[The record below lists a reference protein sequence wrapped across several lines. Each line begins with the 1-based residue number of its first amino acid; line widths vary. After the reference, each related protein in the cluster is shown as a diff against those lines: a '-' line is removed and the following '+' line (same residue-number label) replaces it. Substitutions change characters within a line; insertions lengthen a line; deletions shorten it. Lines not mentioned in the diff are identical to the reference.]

1 MRYLRGPRRW
11 RRPPRPPHRLPAEPA
26 AATSLFASPILAVPK
41 YDNDD
46 STKGIFFVGLDNGS
60 AFFIDKVKGS
70 PQTVRTRALNQN
82 IFKLLGRQPGQAA
95 RNGQILIGPVRR
107 GNGMVHALYLV
118 DTTTG
123 KMGYITNLDNKS
135 YEGRLRYV
143 KGAPGADMAS
153 DDGHFALVMHQN
165 SSGKTDGAILY
176 HGTTGKSAYF
186 YGAGALRPELKPL
199 PTSPLPPTGG
209 GVSSLEILAGSEAT
223 DAMLL
228 LDHSSGLDE
237 LRQHGRQRRSGI
249 SRSPPS
255 NRTSSMS
262 SPERRSSQTP
272 HRFVFV
278 PLTSGSGAT
287 ERALIVDVG
296 SGQIALLDKL
306 RKTKKLSLKPL
317 NSNIY
322 MRLRKQV
329 AQPRV
334 ITAVPK
340 VNGTGATEG
349 AWLFDSVTG
358 KIIFL
363 DELLDPKNMRIIKVE
378 EKIK

>member
-1 MRYLRGPRRW
+1 MA
-11 RRPPRPPHRLPAEPA
+11 PAIPT
-26 AATSLFASPILAVPK
+26 ATSAFASPILAIPK
-41 YDNDD
+41 IDNDD
-46 STKGIFFVGLDNGS
+46 STKGIFFVNLDNGS
-60 AFFIDKVKGS
+60 AFFIDKVKSS
-70 PQTVRTRALNQN
+70 PDTVRSRALNQN

-107 GNGMVHALYLV
+107 GSGMVHALYLV

-123 KMGYITNLDNKS
+123 KMGYITNLDNRS

-143 KGAPGADMAS
+143 NGAPGADMAS
-153 DDGHFALVMHQN
+153 DDGNFALVMHQN
-165 SSGKTDGAILY
+165 SAGKTDGAILY

-209 GVSSLEILAGSEAT
+209 GVASLEILAGSEAT

-228 LDHSSGLDE
+228 LDPNSG
-237 LRQHGRQRRSGI
+237 
-249 SRSPPS
+249 
-255 NRTSSMS
+255 SMNYVS
-262 SPERRSSQTP
+262 MENKKVGEFQVSALKQNLFDVFPREAGVQTP
-272 HRFVFV
+272 QRFVFV
-278 PLTSGSGAT
+278 PLLSGSGAT
-287 ERALIVDVG
+287 ERALIVDIG
-296 SGQIALLDKL
+296 TGQIALLDKL
-306 RKTKKLSLKPL
+306 RKTKKLSLKLL
-317 NSNIY
+317 NNNIY

-329 AQPRV
+329 DQPRV

-340 VNGTGATEG
+340 IDGTGATEG

-363 DELLDPKNMRIIKVE
+363 SELRDPRNMRIIKVE
-378 EKIK
+378 EKIR